1 MTSTTSIAST
11 SSTTS
16 TATATTAAAHH
27 PLAGRTALVTGAA
40 SGIGAATARLL
51 AARGARVALLARR
64 ADRLAALAKEIEA
77 AGGTALAVPA
87 DLTEAASVDAAAA
100 AVRDGLGPVDLVV
113 NAAGVMLPNPVDD
126 ARTDEWARMIDTNVT
141 GALRVIGAF
150 TADLV
155 AAAAGG
161 RAADLV
167 NVSSIGAHVV
177 FPNYAVYGA
186 TKAALS
192 QVGESLRSEFG
203 PRDVRVTTVEPGLT
217 DTELGTHIDNPALGA
232 GGQLGEMFDAIGPIS
247 ADDVADLVAYVVG
260 RPRHVNLSR
269 VVVLPTRQA

>member
-1 MTSTTSIAST
+1 MTSTTVT
-11 SSTTS
+11 QTD
-16 TATATTAAAHH
+16 ATAHR

-77 AGGTALAVPA
+77 AGGSALAVPA
-87 DLTEAASVDAAAA
+87 DLTDAASVDAAAA
-100 AVRDGLGPVDLVV
+100 AVRDRLGPVDLVV
-113 NAAGVMLPNPVDD
+113 NAAGVMLPNPVDH

-161 RAADLV
+161 RTADLV

-217 DTELGTHIDNPALGA
+217 DTELGTHIDNPELGT
-232 GGQLGEMFDAIGPIS
+232 GGQLGQMFDAIGPIS